1 MSFIGIVAKKKVFE
15 NIRNKVIEEIQDETI
30 NFIHINLR
38 SIENIKNI
46 KFEIIIIED
55 NIEKFKGHR
64 EILQKICTSAQY
76 LIINTD
82 KNLGY
87 KNNYKQNHIITYG
100 LNQEAT
106 ITVSSIKESD
116 ILIYLQKTL
125 QDKEKR
131 SIEIEEQRIERK
143 EKNGLQIYEI
153 LIIYI
158 LFKIFGKNIIYEI

>member
-15 NIRNKVIEEIQDETI
+15 NIKNRMIQEIEDETI
-30 NFIHINLR
+30 SFIHINLR

-55 NIEKFKGHR
+55 NIEKFKEHN
-64 EILQKICTSAQY
+64 EALQKICILAQY

-82 KNLGY
+82 KNPEY
-87 KNNYKQNHIITYG
+87 KIQENQNYIISYG
-100 LNQEAT
+100 LNRKAT
-106 ITVSSIKESD
+106 VTVSSISEND

-125 QDKEKR
+125 KNKEKHP
-131 SIEIEEQRIERK
+131 IEIEEQRIKRK
-143 EKNGLQIYEI
+143 EKSGLQTYEI
-153 LIIYI
+153 LIIYT